1 MTTNLKLSKFIGK
14 SAAKINVSS
23 LVIYWSLDTVHFWF
37 FFFCHRSERR
47 RWKRKSIKGQVFR
60 PSSMFHSSLAWLP
73 APSLYEFHAF
83 NIPKVSTGQ
92 PYCIV
97 FVSYRIVLSYCTQ
110 LTHQSRL
117 FLQLVTLPYPLLQPI
132 ISSKRKIYYC
142 LFFCIVVFSDYTFFL
157 VLFSKHELQER
168 NRKATNILNIP

>member
-1 MTTNLKLSKFIGK
+1 MTTNLKLSKSIGK
-14 SAAKINVSS
+14 SAAKIMFR
-23 LVIYWSLDTVHFWF
+23 LWWFIGHYIRYIFDF

-47 RWKRKSIKGQVFR
+47 RWKRKSIKGQAFR

-83 NIPKVSTGQ
+83 NISKVSTRQ

-142 LFFCIVVFSDYTFFL
+142 LFFCIVVFSDYTFF
-157 VLFSKHELQER
+157 
-168 NRKATNILNIP
+168 